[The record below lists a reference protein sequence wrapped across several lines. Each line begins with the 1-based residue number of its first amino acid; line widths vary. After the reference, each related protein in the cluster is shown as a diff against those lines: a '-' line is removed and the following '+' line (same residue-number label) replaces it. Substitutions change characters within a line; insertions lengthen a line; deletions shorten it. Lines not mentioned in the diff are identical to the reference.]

1 MLNSRN
7 DVNICANDGKGNII
21 LRGRAKIDDLS
32 SPVIDGLRQ
41 DVQEI
46 KNTIRAVNTNTNGGG
61 GALHQQI
68 FNARL
73 NTIEETV
80 RTLDAK
86 INDFISKID
95 ERLTAFENSFAEVDS
110 NSSVTTTSDSN
121 VSDVTAASTEVNIP
135 KTIVLRRVPGNASNK
150 IVRYAW

>member
-73 NTIEETV
+73 NTLEESV

-86 INDFISKID
+86 INDFISKFD
-95 ERLTAFENSFAEVDS
+95 ERLTAFENSFAEVDTNSATS
-110 NSSVTTTSDSN
+110 NSDSN
-121 VSDVTAASTEVNIP
+121 VSDVTAASTEVNVA